1 MIVVDSGATK
11 ADWRIVDGDGKT
23 VRRVLTDGMNVSAME
38 RSAVERVIDSF
49 AALGMTKNALGM
61 TEEISAIHFYTAGL
75 VTDEVKSWL
84 VPALQRIAPAAGVE
98 VQTDLVGS
106 ARAACGHRRGVA
118 AILGTGSNS
127 CLYDGEKITM
137 KVNSGG
143 FIIGDEGGAAALGR
157 IFLADLIKGLVPE
170 EIVKALEETGFDTS
184 YGSIV
189 ENIYH
194 SKGSPS
200 GYLGSLAPFLISHY
214 ANPYVKGI
222 VDANFKAFI
231 DRCLL
236 RFDTEKYPVGII
248 GGFGN
253 ACRDIFTPL
262 AKAAGVHIREYIP
275 DPVEG
280 LIRYHCGL

>member
-1 MIVVDSGATK
+1 MIIVVDSGATK

-38 RSAVERVIDSF
+38 RSAIERIILSF
-49 AALGMTKNALGM
+49 RLGEASG
-61 TEEISAIHFYTAGL
+61 EISAIHFYTAGL

-170 EIVKALEETGFDTS
+170 EIVKDLEETGFDTS